1 MQRYYIFFI
10 WQNVFHS
17 FLFSLSFS
25 SFILSFLSSFLLPS
39 SFIFQYIIMDCACMC
54 VPAHI
59 CECTYVYYKEQYDI
73 KRCEVFNTVKF
84 EIKNETFF
92 LKNLV
97 VSEIV
102 STFALAFEKYTFS
115 KQQKK
120 EFFERFYINRQVV
133 QEAVLD
139 YTLLYIG
146 SMKRLGKRNEPS
158 RNWQVRFTKL
168 Q

>member
-1 MQRYYIFFI
+1 M
-10 WQNVFHS
+10 
-17 FLFSLSFS
+17 
-25 SFILSFLSSFLLPS
+25 
-39 SFIFQYIIMDCACMC
+39 A
-54 VPAHI
+54 
-59 CECTYVYYKEQYDI
+59 
-73 KRCEVFNTVKF
+73 
-84 EIKNETFF
+84 
-92 LKNLV
+92 

-102 STFALAFEKYTFS
+102 STFAFAFEKYAFS

-146 SMKRLGKRNEPS
+146 SMKELGKRNEPS